1 MKRIVF
7 YLTIITLFAGCQQR
21 QEAPLSLSEEEVQ
34 NARHEWNWARQ
45 VCDSLGDE
53 VRPDRLSQFES
64 VPLARL
70 MMLNAYQNLANQY
83 DGMLDEDW
91 FVTDY
96 ALWEAVF
103 REYEDHYTNIGS
115 SRNMMLTA
123 AYEAI
128 TKLRLD
134 ILQEEIGYLSW
145 DHDGATQWFVSA
157 DEIKWDTDVHALRA
171 WFNHRMEMANALQP
185 INQNR
190 AEYLRHITY
199 KTVFIF
205 SHLQL
210 DWTYDFERI

>member
-45 VCDSLGDE
+45 VCDSLGGDL
-53 VRPDRLSQFES
+53 RLDRLSHLES

-70 MMLNAYQNLANQY
+70 MMLNAYQSLASQY
-83 DGMLDEDW
+83 DGMLDKDW
-91 FVTDY
+91 F
-96 ALWEAVF
+96 
-103 REYEDHYTNIGS
+103 S

-145 DHDGATQWFVSA
+145 DHDGAAQWFVNA
-157 DEIKWDTDVHALRA
+157 DEIKLENDTHALRA

-199 KTVFIF
+199 KTVFIY